1 MGMKRG
7 RARSDG
13 MRVRGGGEG
22 GWGVLEETTEGRD
35 VGEAG

>member
-13 MRVRGGGEG
+13 MRGRGGGEG
-22 GWGVLEETTEGRD
+22 GWGVLEETRD